1 MKNAIFDMENWREIG
16 TTLSRNKT
24 RTFLTAFGIFW
35 GVAMLA
41 ILWGGAAGLEG
52 MMKRNFEGFATNMG
66 GCFPQRTGMSYRGFN
81 KGMYWSMNQDDVDF
95 IRRTCDLIEYSSTL
109 NFYGSSVKYGTKS
122 TGGRILGVEKDMFNI
137 QIPILYEGRV
147 FNPSDVSQT
156 RKVAI
161 LGKNKADE
169 LFAGESPI
177 GKYISIDNIYF
188 KVIGVISQ
196 KSDASIGGNM
206 DDSVFIP
213 STTMRQTFNMGKN
226 INFMVYTLKA
236 GHSPGEIEP
245 YVWRAVR
252 SNHPLNP
259 QDNQALWFMDIS
271 ENFKMADN
279 LFLGIS
285 LLALFVGIGTLLAGI
300 IGVGNIMWII
310 VKERTQEIGIR
321 RAIGAKPR
329 DIISQILS
337 EGMVLTAVAGV
348 AGICFATLVLYVA
361 DMLTFDPIK
370 GSAHFQLQF
379 HSAVIIMIV
388 FLVLG
393 TAAGLIPAIKAM
405 HIKPIEALNDK

>member
-1 MKNAIFDMENWREIG
+1 MKNAIFDIENWREIG

-41 ILWGGAAGLEG
+41 ILWGGASGLEG

-66 GCFPQRTGMSYRGFN
+66 GCFPRRTSMSYRGYN
-81 KGMYWSMNQDDVDF
+81 KGMTWEMNQDDVDF
-95 IRRTCDLIEYSSTL
+95 IRRTCNLIEYSSTL
-109 NFYGSSVKYGTKS
+109 NFYGSSIKYNTKS
-122 TGGRILGVEKDMFNI
+122 SAGRIMGVESDMFKI

-147 FNPSDVSQT
+147 FNQSDVAQI

-169 LFAGESPI
+169 LFGGESPI

-206 DDSVFIP
+206 DDAVFIP

-236 GHSPGEIEP
+236 GHSPKEIEP

-271 ENFKMADN
+271 QDFKMADN

-337 EGMVLTAVAGV
+337 EGMILTAVAGL
-348 AGICFATLVLYVA
+348 AGICFATLVLYIA
-361 DMLTFDPIK
+361 DMLTFDPVK
-370 GSAHFQLQF
+370 GSAHFQLPF
-379 HSAVIIMIV
+379 HNAIIIMMI
-388 FLVLG
+388 FLILG

-405 HIKPIEALNDK
+405 RIKPIEALNDK